1 MPPDPRAAT
10 AGEVVEIAC
19 DESGSEGD
27 KLIGG
32 TTDVFAHASVDVPP
46 HLAAAWLEEVRRRCR
61 SPADEVKASVVLRE
75 QNRPVLRELL
85 GPTGPY
91 RPGSGG
97 AHVQL
102 VDKRHHLARR
112 LVELLGDADADV
124 LPIGDHEAGDGCDA
138 LLSGFND
145 LMRARSLEDAR
156 SHAARVRLE
165 AVALARADPATSA
178 IGCSG
183 SGSPDVGQRAAHR
196 SWTSAGPRVAS
207 TRWCPSWPRSS
218 GTGRR
223 AVGTSGSSTTSTAPC
238 DESGLIELRRLVADR
253 CALVD
258 VRFVDS
264 RDDPRVQLAD
274 FLAGA
279 ARRVASDARAGRR
292 EDGLLDLLDPY
303 VAGSGPSWL
312 GARHGAVLP

>member
-10 AGEVVEIAC
+10 ADEVVEIAC

-32 TTDVFAHASVDVPP
+32 TTDVFAHASVDVPAD
-46 HLAAAWLEEVRRRCR
+46 LAAAWLEEVRRRCR

-124 LPIGDHEAGDGCDA
+124 LPIGDHEAGNGGDA

-165 AVALARADPATSA
+165 AVSLARADPATSA
-178 IGCSG
+178 IAAAGQAVPTSDSGLLTLLDLSRSEGGLDPLVPVLAAVVRHWSAGGRHVRIVHDEHRTLRQSG
-183 SGSPDVGQRAAHR
+183 S
-196 SWTSAGPRVAS
+196 
-207 TRWCPSWPRSS
+207 
-218 GTGRR
+218 
-223 AVGTSGSSTTSTAPC
+223 
-238 DESGLIELRRLVADR
+238 IELRRLVADR
-253 CALVD
+253 GALVD